1 MELDIGSH
9 LAEKLINKTDNIF
22 IIDNLSTGH
31 KSLINDQAVFIEGD
45 IKDKNKLADLVKSCH
60 IDTIV
65 HLAACLN
72 VSEAEENK
80 YKYRKNNIE
89 GTKNVL
95 MACRNSNVKN
105 LIFSSSCSIY
115 GNVQG
120 SVNEKRKLNPEGY
133 YAYTKYI
140 SERLIRKYSNIFKYK
155 YGILR
160 YFNVAGAS
168 ESLKIGEIEESH
180 GHLIKNIAIQSLLN
194 DPVLNIFGN
203 DYPTKDG
210 TCKRLHSCFRFSR
223 YTFER
228 N

>member
-1 MELDIGSH
+1 MNILITGGAGYIGSH

-120 SVNEKRKLNPEGY
+120 SVNEG
-133 YAYTKYI
+133 
-140 SERLIRKYSNIFKYK
+140 SLILKAIMLIQNIFQNDSLESIQIFSNINMGY
-155 YGILR
+155 
-160 YFNVAGAS
+160 
-168 ESLKIGEIEESH
+168 
-180 GHLIKNIAIQSLLN
+180 
-194 DPVLNIFGN
+194 
-203 DYPTKDG
+203 
-210 TCKRLHSCFRFSR
+210 
-223 YTFER
+223 
-228 N
+228 